1 MSKRALVARTSAC
14 ALIAVT
20 AYAVPA
26 RAEIVKA
33 PTGEKSRLH
42 INKATAKRL
51 KKTHTK
57 VTAIKPASK
66 SGNTLVIPYNLA
78 RWDFTTHE
86 GDVAHYTKQT
96 GWRFSYKKHKV
107 AMTHPRL
114 VMDTPKSGEV
124 EALIS
129 NVRVKVFTVS
139 AKSAKVADT
148 ASSQDETGLR
158 IKLTQAGADYVNK
171 ALHHKSLKRFSQF
184 GTLDVHLRRP
194 AGTAAGGTPGQG
206 TNPGATATAEPGFLS
221 TLPGGS
227 TIAPGGEPAAGIDS
241 NGDGQNDTG
250 VVTLPLSGGSIDA
263 TTKTGDVKLAGGL
276 TLTVPSLGTT
286 ATLNDPEVVLGA
298 TPDASGLYAT
308 VNGVRLKVGDLDTN
322 NLNLDVANGTVTVKG
337 LKVTVSGAAA
347 PLLQQIL
354 GTPLIQSGTPLVSL
368 DLSTLQ
374 L

>member
-1 MSKRALVARTSAC
+1 MSKRAVVARTSAC
-14 ALIAVT
+14 TLIALAAT
-20 AYAVPA
+20 AVPA

-51 KKTHTK
+51 KRTHTK
-57 VTAIKPASK
+57 VTAIKPARK

-78 RWDFTTHE
+78 RWDFSTHE

-96 GWRFSYKKHKV
+96 GWRFTYKKHKV

-114 VMDTPKSGEV
+114 VMDSPAKGEV

-139 AKSAKVADT
+139 AKSAKVANT
-148 ASSQDETGLR
+148 ATSQDETGLR
-158 IKLTQAGADYVNK
+158 IKLTQAGAAYVNK
-171 ALHHKSLKRFSQF
+171 ALHHKSLKRFTQF

-194 AGTAAGGTPGQG
+194 AGAGGTPGQG
-206 TNPGATATAEPGFLS
+206 TTPGATATAAGLLS

-227 TIAPGGEPAAGIDS
+227 TIAPGGEPAATIDS
-241 NGDGQNDTG
+241 NGDGQPDTG
-250 VVTLPLSGGSIDA
+250 IVTLPLSGGSIDA

-276 TLTVPSLGTT
+276 TLSVPSLGTS
-286 ATLNDPEVVLGA
+286 ATLTDPEVVLGA
-298 TPDASGLYAT
+298 TPDSSGLYAT

-322 NLNLDVANGTVTVKG
+322 NLNLDVANGTGTGKG
-337 LKVTVSGAAA
+337 LKATVSGAAA
-347 PLLQQIL
+347 PVLQQIL
-354 GTPLIQSGTPLVSL
+354 GSPLIAPGTPLLSL

>member
-1 MSKRALVARTSAC
+1 MPHRALVARTSAC
-14 ALIAVT
+14 TLIAI
-20 AYAVPA
+20 AVAAAPA
-26 RAEIVKA
+26 SAEIVKA
-33 PTGEKSRLH
+33 PTGDKSRLH

-57 VTAIKPASK
+57 ITAIKPAKKSK
-66 SGNTLVIPYNLA
+66 NTLVLPYNLA

-86 GDVAHYTKQT
+86 GDVAHYAKHT
-96 GWRFSYKKHKV
+96 GWRFTYKRHKV

-114 VMDTPKSGEV
+114 VMDSPTKGEV

-129 NVRVKVFTVS
+129 NVRIKVFTVS
-139 AKSAKVADT
+139 AKSAKVANSAT
-148 ASSQDETGLR
+148 SQNETGLR
-158 IKLTQAGADYVNK
+158 IKLTKAGADYVNK
-171 ALHHKSLKRFSQF
+171 ALHHKALKRFSQF
-184 GTLDVHLRRP
+184 GTIDLHLRLP
-194 AGTAAGGTPGQG
+194 NGANGTPGQG
-206 TNPGATATAEPGFLS
+206 TTPGATATAQPGFLS

-276 TLTVPSLGTT
+276 TVSVPSLGTS
-286 ATLNDPEVVLGA
+286 ATLMNPEVVIGS

-322 NLNLDVANGTVTVKG
+322 NLNLDVANGTVTVHG
-337 LKVTVSGAAA
+337 LTATVSGAAA
-347 PLLQQIL
+347 PVLQQIL
-354 GTPLIQSGTPLVSL
+354 GTPLIQSGTPLLSL